1 MKRDFRSLLAAA
13 GLASTLAAASTLVL
27 AQATSPFPSAP
38 DDPSITA
45 PSASQGRQGHRGR
58 HHGQHA
64 DKGRQAM
71 SPATSRADREARRAA
86 MDRLTTPEE
95 RTAFRE
101 KMRSATP
108 EQRPQLMAARRAE
121 IEQRAKERGVTL
133 PVMQPGGGHGG
144 RRGEMHGERRGEMR
158 GGMQERMH
166 GGSRGQ
172 GTPGQATPVP
182 SPGAPSAPAA
192 PASM

>member
-64 DKGRQAM
+64 EKGRHAM
-71 SPATSRADREARRAA
+71 SPAMSQADRQARRAA
-86 MDRLTTPEE
+86 MDRLSTPEE

-144 RRGEMHGERRGEMR
+144 RRGEMHGERRG
-158 GGMQERMH
+158 GMHERMH
-166 GGSRGQ
+166 GASRGQ

-182 SPGAPSAPAA
+182 SPAAPSAPAA

>member
-64 DKGRQAM
+64 DRGRHAM
-71 SPATSRADREARRAA
+71 SPAMSQADRQARRAA
-86 MDRLTTPEE
+86 MDRLSTPEE

-108 EQRPQLMAARRAE
+108 EQRPQLMAARRVE
-121 IEQRAKERGVTL
+121 IEQRAQERGVTL

-144 RRGEMHGERRGEMR
+144 RRGEMRGERRGDMH
-158 GGMQERMH
+158 ERMH

-172 GTPGQATPVP
+172 GTPGQVTPVP
-182 SPGAPSAPAA
+182 SPASPSAPAA

>member
-58 HHGQHA
+58 HA
-64 DKGRQAM
+64 DRGRDAM
-71 SPATSRADREARRAA
+71 SQGDRQARRAA

-144 RRGEMHGERRGEMR
+144 RRGEMR
-158 GGMQERMH
+158 GGMHERMH

-172 GTPGQATPVP
+172 AALT
-182 SPGAPSAPAA
+182 SAG
-192 PASM
+192 S

>member
-1 MKRDFRSLLAAA
+1 MKRDLRSLLAAA

-27 AQATSPFPSAP
+27 AQANSPFPNAP

-45 PSASQGRQGHRGR
+45 PSASQGRRGHRGR

-64 DKGRQAM
+64 DRGRDAM
-71 SPATSRADREARRAA
+71 SQADRQSLRAA
-86 MDRLTTPEE
+86 MDRLSTPEE

-101 KMRSATP
+101 KIRSATP

-133 PVMQPGGGHGG
+133 PVMQPGDGHGG
-144 RRGEMHGERRGEMR
+144 RRWEMRGEMR
-158 GGMQERMH
+158 GGMHERMD
-166 GGSRGQ
+166 GGNRGQ
-172 GTPGQATPVP
+172 GMPDQATSVP
-182 SPGAPSAPAA
+182 SPGAPSVPAA
-192 PASM
+192 PAPI

>member
-1 MKRDFRSLLAAA
+1 
-13 GLASTLAAASTLVL
+13 
-27 AQATSPFPSAP
+27 
-38 DDPSITA
+38 
-45 PSASQGRQGHRGR
+45 
-58 HHGQHA
+58 
-64 DKGRQAM
+64 
-71 SPATSRADREARRAA
+71 
-86 MDRLTTPEE
+86 MDRLSTPEE

-121 IEQRAKERGVTL
+121 IEQRAQERGVTL

-144 RRGEMHGERRGEMR
+144 RRGEMRGERRGDMH
-158 GGMQERMH
+158 ERMH

-172 GTPGQATPVP
+172 GTPGQVTPVP
-182 SPGAPSAPAA
+182 SPASPSAPAA

>member
-1 MKRDFRSLLAAA
+1 MKRNFRSLLAAA

-64 DKGRQAM
+64 DRGRHAM
-71 SPATSRADREARRAA
+71 SPATSQADRQARRAA
-86 MDRLTTPEE
+86 MDRLSTPEE

-108 EQRPQLMAARRAE
+108 EQRPQLMAARRVE
-121 IEQRAKERGVTL
+121 IEQRAQERGVTL

-144 RRGEMHGERRGEMR
+144 RRGEMR
-158 GGMQERMH
+158 GGMHERMH

-172 GTPGQATPVP
+172 GTPGQVTPVP
-182 SPGAPSAPAA
+182 SPAAPSAPAA

>member
-64 DKGRQAM
+64 DRGRDAM
-71 SPATSRADREARRAA
+71 SQADRQSRRAA
-86 MDRLTTPEE
+86 MDRLSTPEE

-133 PVMQPGGGHGG
+133 PVMQPGGGHSG

-158 GGMQERMH
+158 GGMHERMH
-166 GGSRGQ
+166 GGYRGQ

-182 SPGAPSAPAA
+182 SPAA